1 MTMRP
6 PLPPVVC
13 TQRMRLSFRAQRGLT
28 LIELLISLTIGLIV
42 LAAGSMVY
50 VYSGRSSGVSA
61 IGTQLNEDG
70 VLAMNYLQSQIRQA
84 GYSQKAIKNSQ
95 GALFSGAAIR
105 GCSGGFK
112 KNKLTAGYREAYA
125 DTICE
130 VTDAAASGNSTSDAL
145 LARYEA
151 DASNT
156 FPNGSGN
163 PTNCNGEGITTTVE
177 SPAGMQPATYRLAD
191 NRFFLLNGAL
201 QCAGSTGAS
210 INTSQPLF
218 ANVEQMVLRYGVA
231 AKPSL
236 EQAAV
241 FDPDYHQIV
250 AYMTAA
256 EIDQLATAKA
266 AGAAA
271 IDDRWGRVL
280 SVRICLLVRSPNPV
294 QDASNANTYTDCN
307 NAVQTATDN
316 RLRRTFVSTVML
328 RNRMVP
334 PLCPNNAATC

>member
-1 MTMRP
+1 MG
-6 PLPPVVC
+6 
-13 TQRMRLSFRAQRGLT
+13 QRGLT
-28 LIELLISLTIGLIV
+28 LVELLISLVIGLVV
-42 LAAGSMVY
+42 LAAGGAVY
-50 VYSGRSSGVSA
+50 VYSGRSSRVSNV
-61 IGTQLNEDG
+61 GTQLNEDG
-70 VLAMNYLQSQIRQA
+70 VLAMNFLQSQIRQA

-95 GALFSGAAIR
+95 GALFRGAAIR
-105 GCSGGFK
+105 GCSGGFE
-112 KNKLTAGYREAYA
+112 KNKQASGYLEEYA
-125 DTICE
+125 DTRCE
-130 VTDAAASGNSTSDAL
+130 VTSGNSTDDAL
-145 LARYEA
+145 LVRYEA
-151 DASNT
+151 DTSNT
-156 FPNGSGN
+156 FPNASGN
-163 PTNCNGEGITTTVE
+163 PTNCNGEGITTTVA
-177 SPAGMQPATYRLAD
+177 SPVGMLPATYRLAD

-201 QCAGSTGAS
+201 QCAGSTGDE
-210 INTSQPLF
+210 INSAQPLF

-307 NAVQTATDN
+307 DAVQTATDN

>member
-84 GYSQKAIKNSQ
+84 GYSQKAVKNSQ

-112 KNKLTAGYREAYA
+112 KNKLTAGYREEYA
-125 DTICE
+125 DTRCE
-130 VTDAAASGNSTSDAL
+130 ASGTSDAL
-145 LARYEA
+145 LVRYEA
-151 DASNT
+151 DVFNT
-156 FPNGSGN
+156 FPNASGN
-163 PTNCNGEGITTTVE
+163 PTNCNGEGITTTE
-177 SPAGMQPATYRLAD
+177 ASPVGMLPATYRLAD
-191 NRFFLLNGAL
+191 NRFFLLNGSL
-201 QCAGSTGAS
+201 QCAGSMGAS

-231 AKPSL
+231 EQPSL
-236 EQAAV
+236 EQAST
-241 FDPDYHQIV
+241 FDATYHQIV

-256 EIDQLATAKA
+256 EIDQLATAKV
-266 AGAAA
+266 GADA

-280 SVRICLLVRSPNPV
+280 SVRICLLVRSPDPV
-294 QDASNANTYTDCN
+294 NDASNANTYTDCN
-307 NAVQTATDN
+307 NVTQEANDN

-328 RNRMVP
+328 RNRMVLP
-334 PLCPNNAATC
+334 VCPDDAETC